1 MRADGCKKCRST
13 GFAGRTAIMD
23 VMRLDEDVKANL
35 ANERLSLGSMKQQ
48 GDEKSRSTLRRE
60 GLRKVLAGVTTLEE
74 IQRVTS
80 NLG

>member
-1 MRADGCKKCRST
+1 MKK
-13 GFAGRTAIMD
+13 
-23 VMRLDEDVKANL
+23 
-35 ANERLSLGSMKQQ
+35 Q

-74 IQRVTS
+74 VQRVTS